1 MIKKFIDLQNII
13 LPTLICLS
21 LTGVYVGNAIGIV
34 FLVITAT
41 YVFLILP
48 SPDKFRFISK
58 ISKSYLLGSI
68 SYVTLLFF
76 LSLLISSLNG
86 INVENSLKTMGG
98 LITLS
103 GFSFLIFLSLTKSDK
118 NLLICL
124 PKYFFWACC
133 TLALLLLAEVTLS
146 KTIGIDFHDG
156 GINNSIRR
164 FGTILAILLPFALT
178 YAFTK
183 EEKKYWAGIFMVS
196 FIIFMSGGRAAIL
209 CGIFSFF
216 TFAYFAPWA
225 RLKKWKKTFSLY
237 WISLIASLSM
247 GIFGYY
253 LFAGSEKFGYRVSG
267 YDAATG
273 SGRTEIWDFAFTKIF
288 ENPYFGIGP
297 RNFRNLD
304 FSNTNLTSHYHPHNM
319 VLELAL
325 ETGIIGLGLTTII
338 GVLVLRKTWKVLYSN
353 NLYAV
358 NTLHSSAQAILL
370 SLLVY
375 ILAAQFMTSIFH
387 GWWLSYLL
395 LLLSL
400 LAACVVK
407 LIDFQGDI
415 KSKYGPDLTKTYP
428 VSVSII
434 MPCHNGGSY
443 LDDAICSVLSQT
455 YSSWELLII
464 DDGSRDNS
472 YNIMSEYAAKD
483 NRIKIFQNSIAQGE
497 GAARNKLIQFARG
510 RYIAF
515 LDCDDRWLPDK
526 LSIQIPAMEENS
538 YPLTYG
544 SYHIINEN
552 GERLSTIIS
561 DRPSIS
567 LHHMFYT
574 NDISCPTAV
583 YDSAYFGLAQ
593 MGNFKRNTDMLFWIS
608 LLRNAYAA
616 KRIDSILS
624 EYRVHKN
631 GVSYNKWLMAKA
643 HWQTFRDDL
652 KIPLPMSIY
661 YFGRYVIRGL
671 KKTLKYRFPK

>member
-1 MIKKFIDLQNII
+1 MIKRFINLQNII

-21 LTGVYVGNAIGIV
+21 LTGVYVGNAIGIF
-34 FLVITAT
+34 FLVITSVYA
-41 YVFLILP
+41 FLVLP
-48 SPDKFRFISK
+48 SPNKFRFILK
-58 ISKSYLLGSI
+58 ISKPYFLNLI
-68 SYVTLLFF
+68 SCVTLLFF
-76 LSLLISSLNG
+76 LSLLISGLIG
-86 INVENSLKTMGG
+86 INIENSLKTFGG
-98 LITLS
+98 LIFLS
-103 GFSFLIFLSLTKSDK
+103 GLSFLIFIALTKSDK
-118 NLLICL
+118 NVLIGL
-124 PKYFFWACC
+124 PRYFFWACC
-133 TLALLLLAEVTLS
+133 TLALLLLIEVTLS
-146 KTIGIDFHDG
+146 KTIDIDFHDG

-178 YAFTK
+178 HAFSK
-183 EEKKYWAGIFMVS
+183 EDGRYWAGIFIIS
-196 FIIFMSGGRAAIL
+196 FIIFMSGGRAAII
-209 CGIFSFF
+209 CGIFSFII
-216 TFAYFAPWA
+216 FAYFAPWA
-225 RLKKWKKTFSLY
+225 RLKEWKKTFSLY
-237 WISLIASLSM
+237 WMSLIASLSM
-247 GIFGYY
+247 GISGYY
-253 LFAGSEKFGYRVSG
+253 LFAGAEKFGYRVSG

-304 FSNTNLTSHYHPHNM
+304 FSNINLTSYFHPHNM

-325 ETGIIGLGLTTII
+325 ETGIIGLGLAIII

-358 NTLHSSAQAILL
+358 NNLHSSAQAILL
-370 SLLVY
+370 SLFAY

-387 GWWLSYLL
+387 GWWFSYLL

-400 LAACVVK
+400 LAACLVK
-407 LIDFQGDI
+407 LINLQRDV
-415 KSKYGPDLTKTYP
+415 KSKYGSDLTKTYP

-434 MPCHNGGSY
+434 MPCHNGEPY
-443 LDDAICSVLSQT
+443 LDEAICSVLSQT

-472 YNIMSEYAAKD
+472 YNIMSEYVAKD
-483 NRIKIFQNSIAQGE
+483 NRIKIFQNSIAHGE
-497 GAARNKLIQFARG
+497 GAARNKLIQFACG

-526 LSIQIPAMEENS
+526 LSIQIPIMEENC

-552 GERLSTIIS
+552 GKRLSTIIS

-608 LLRNAYAA
+608 LLKNAYAA

-631 GVSYNKWLMAKA
+631 GISYNKWLMAKA
-643 HWQTFRDDL
+643 HWQTFRNDL
-652 KIPLPMSIY
+652 KIPLPMALY

-671 KKTLKYRFPK
+671 KKTLKYRNSK